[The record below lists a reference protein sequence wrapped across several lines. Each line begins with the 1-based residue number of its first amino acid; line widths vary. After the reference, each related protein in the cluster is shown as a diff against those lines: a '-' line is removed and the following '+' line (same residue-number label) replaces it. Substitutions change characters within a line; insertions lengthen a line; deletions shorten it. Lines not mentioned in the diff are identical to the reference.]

1 MIKRPQEMI
10 NDVNTEVAVLQSV
23 VYKIDN
29 TVAEIAK
36 TSSEITRL
44 LAVHDSRIN
53 NLETGNKE
61 TVTDVRDLYKKMND
75 NTKEILSKIDDMEV
89 RIEDKIKEHND
100 KALHQQKA
108 ISDRLAVL
116 ENWRWFVVGGSLVL
130 GFLLK
135 HLDVFK

>member
-1 MIKRPQEMI
+1 ME
-10 NDVNTEVAVLQSV
+10 NNLNTEVAVLQSV

-36 TSSEITRL
+36 SSAEVTRL

-53 NLETGNKE
+53 NLESGNKE
-61 TVTDVRDLYKKMND
+61 TITDVRDLYKKMSD
-75 NTKEILSKIDDMEV
+75 NTKEILSKIDNMEV
-89 RIEDKIKEHND
+89 RIEDKIKEHTD
-100 KALHQQKA
+100 KSSAQHKV
-108 ISDRLAVL
+108 ISDRLTVL
-116 ENWRWFVVGGSLVL
+116 ENWRWLVVGGAIAL

>member
-1 MIKRPQEMI
+1 MENDIK
-10 NDVNTEVAVLQSV
+10 VEVAVLQSV

-36 TSSEITRL
+36 SSAEVTRL

-61 TVTDVRDLYKKMND
+61 NTTDVRELYKKMGE

-89 RIEDKIKEHND
+89 RLEDRIKEHTD
-100 KALHQQKA
+100 KSASNHKV
-108 ISDRLAVL
+108 ISERLTVL
-116 ENWRWFVVGGSLVL
+116 ENWRWLVVGGGIAF
-130 GFLLK
+130 GFLLN
-135 HLDVFK
+135 HLDLFK

>member
-1 MIKRPQEMI
+1 MEI
-10 NDVNTEVAVLQSV
+10 NLNTEVAVLQSV

-36 TSSEITRL
+36 SSAEVTRL

-53 NLETGNKE
+53 NLESGNKD
-61 TVTDVRDLYKKMND
+61 TITDVRDLYKKMSD

-89 RIEDKIKEHND
+89 RIEDKIKEHTD
-100 KALHQQKA
+100 KSSAQHKV
-108 ISDRLAVL
+108 ISDRLTVL
-116 ENWRWFVVGGSLVL
+116 ENWRWLVVGGAIAL

>member
-1 MIKRPQEMI
+1 ME
-10 NDVNTEVAVLQSV
+10 NNLNTEVAVLQSV

-36 TSSEITRL
+36 SSAEVTRL

-53 NLETGNKE
+53 NLESGNKD
-61 TVTDVRDLYKKMND
+61 TITDVRDLYKKMSD

-89 RIEDKIKEHND
+89 RIEDKLKEHTD
-100 KALHQQKA
+100 KSSAQHKV
-108 ISDRLAVL
+108 ISDRLTVL
-116 ENWRWFVVGGSLVL
+116 ENWRWLVVGGAIAL

>member
-1 MIKRPQEMI
+1 MENDIK
-10 NDVNTEVAVLQSV
+10 VEVAVLQSV

-36 TSSEITRL
+36 SSAEVTRL

-53 NLETGNKE
+53 NLETGSKE
-61 TVTDVRDLYKKMND
+61 TITDVRDLYKKMSE
-75 NTKEILSKIDDMEV
+75 NTKEILEKIDDMEG
-89 RIEDKIKEHND
+89 RIEDKLKEHTD
-100 KALHQQKA
+100 KSSVQHKV
-108 ISDRLAVL
+108 ISDRLTVL
-116 ENWRWFVVGGSLVL
+116 ENWRYVVVGASIAF

>member
-1 MIKRPQEMI
+1 MENDIK
-10 NDVNTEVAVLQSV
+10 VEVAVLQSV

-36 TSSEITRL
+36 SSAEVTRL

-61 TVTDVRDLYKKMND
+61 NTTDVRELYKKMNE
-75 NTKEILSKIDDMEV
+75 NTKEILTKIDEMEV
-89 RIEDKIKEHND
+89 RIEDKIKEHTD
-100 KALHQQKA
+100 
-108 ISDRLAVL
+108 ISTINHKSISERLTVL
-116 ENWRWFVVGGSLVL
+116 ENWRYVVVGASIAF

>member
-1 MIKRPQEMI
+1 ME
-10 NDVNTEVAVLQSV
+10 NDIRVEVAVLQSV

-36 TSSEITRL
+36 SSAEVTRL

-61 TVTDVRDLYKKMND
+61 NTTDVRDLYKKMGE
-75 NTKEILSKIDDMEV
+75 NTKEILTKIDEMEV
-89 RIEDKIKEHND
+89 RIEDRIKEHTD
-100 KALHQQKA
+100 KSTIQHKS
-108 ISDRLAVL
+108 ISERLTVL
-116 ENWRWFVVGGSLVL
+116 ENWRYVVVGASIAF

-135 HLDVFK
+135 HLDIFK

>member
-1 MIKRPQEMI
+1 ME
-10 NDVNTEVAVLQSV
+10 NNLNTEVAVLQSV

-36 TSSEITRL
+36 SSAEVTRL

-53 NLETGNKE
+53 NLESGNKD
-61 TVTDVRDLYKKMND
+61 TITDVRDLYKKMSD

-89 RIEDKIKEHND
+89 RIEDKIKEHTD
-100 KALHQQKA
+100 KSSAQHKV
-108 ISDRLAVL
+108 ISDRLTVL
-116 ENWRWFVVGGSLVL
+116 ENWRWLVVGGAIAL